1 MDRSSLGAIAKE
13 FKMVYKTIEF
23 VVSLFPNGNNG
34 VSVIKNRAKSQTG
47 KRRAFALKGRLWIEG
62 EDGTFIGFGR
72 VVLLDR
78 IKRYGSISKAAKS
91 MKLSYRRAWELVDSM
106 NRQGREPV
114 VGTAIGG
121 KGGGGARLTET
132 GDAAIE
138 EFWKLYKKLA
148 RFLEKENASLK
159 L

>member
-1 MDRSSLGAIAKE
+1 
-13 FKMVYKTIEF
+13 MVYKTIEF
-23 VVSLFPNGNNG
+23 VISLFPNGNNDMG
-34 VSVIKNRAKSQTG
+34 SKKRSAKRQTG
-47 KRRAFALKGRLWIEG
+47 AQRMFALKGRLWIEG
-62 EDGTFIGFGR
+62 VDGTFIGFGR

-106 NRQGREPV
+106 NRQSRKPV
-114 VGTAIGG
+114 VVTATGG

-132 GDAAIE
+132 GNAAIE

-148 RFLEKENASLK
+148 RFLEKENAKLK